1 MRAGVSDSCA
11 AGAFDGTGDVLGDGC
26 GELQE
31 FAARCLQREAVF
43 VVAARGIRAERRDAA
58 AVGVFGGLRIP
69 LAGGAVG
76 FRGKP
81 AFDVPAVELRI
92 FGFVAEFHAFA
103 EERAVIVAVL
113 ELAADPG
120 QAIPAPDG
128 AVVGF
133 AKAVVATG
141 DLQNAGD
148 GGGWLVR
155 FAEDDNSR
163 LVILSAAKNL
173 WFVVVWR

>member
-103 EERAVIVAVL
+103 EERAVIVAVF

-120 QAIPAPDG
+120 E
-128 AVVGF
+128 AVG
-133 AKAVVATG
+133 ATG